1 MSRKLRTVA
10 LAAALALPMSSQ
22 GSAQPPAHDPD
33 WPCIQR
39 KVPEMSAAQ
48 VWTGPDLETALQ
60 EWRSDRQIATLAGEL
75 AARRLPIE
83 EAEAAIASFAE
94 GLDAAEKA
102 EKLTLLFAGIFATL
116 NSERGDVMV
125 GIERYGRRQKDM
137 AEDIRARQAR
147 LSDMRTASPDAPEV
161 AAFNDQ
167 LLAEVRVFDERRAS
181 LTYVCEVPTL
191 IEQRLFALGR
201 TIESELPN

>member
-1 MSRKLRTVA
+1 
-10 LAAALALPMSSQ
+10 
-22 GSAQPPAHDPD
+22 
-33 WPCIQR
+33 
-39 KVPEMSAAQ
+39 MSAAQ

-125 GIERYGRRQKDM
+125 GIERYGRRQKEM
-137 AEDIRARQAR
+137 AEDIRVRQAR